1 MKLLPGICALLVFV
15 FAATLHAESIGVNFV
30 GKDAKAQTL
39 AATQSAG
46 VAAAAQDHWNNMT
59 VSEDDANGH
68 DNSGTLAKVNDNA
81 GKEIQGAT
89 VTVAATADTQ
99 AWPSNGA
106 SWGFTEANLVL
117 QSGMI
122 WPGPT
127 ITVKGIPYKNYAVYV
142 YVAAGDNGGQGSA
155 KISVANKV
163 AGKVD
168 PADTCFANFN
178 WQGGNYVKSTAKTLK
193 EAKDSKGSNYMCFTG
208 NTASDITVEF
218 NGTLG
223 GGWLGVAAIQIV
235 QNPEAK

>member
-1 MKLLPGICALLVFV
+1 MKLLPGFCALLVLA
-15 FAATLHAESIGVNFV
+15 FATTLHAESIGVNFV

-39 AATQSAG
+39 EATQKAG
-46 VAAAAQDHWNNMT
+46 VAAVAQDHWNHLT

-81 GKEIQGAT
+81 GKEVKGAG

-106 SWGFTEANLVL
+106 SWGFTETNLIL

-122 WPGPT
+122 WSSPT
-127 ITVKGIPYKNYAVYV
+127 IAVKGIPYKNYAVYV
-142 YVAAGDNGGQGSA
+142 YVAAGDNGGQGGA

-168 PADTCFANFN
+168 PTDTYFVNFN
-178 WQGGNYVKSTAKTLK
+178 WQGGNFVKSEAKTLA
-193 EAKDSKGSNYMCFTG
+193 EAKASKGSNYICFTG
-208 NTASDITVEF
+208 NTASDITVDF

-235 QNPEAK
+235 QIPEAR